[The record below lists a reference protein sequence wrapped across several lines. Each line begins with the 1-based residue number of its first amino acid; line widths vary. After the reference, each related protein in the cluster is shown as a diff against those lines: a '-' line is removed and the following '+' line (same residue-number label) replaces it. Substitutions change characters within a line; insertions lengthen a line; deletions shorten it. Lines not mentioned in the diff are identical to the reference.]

1 MRAFE
6 CFYRLWGDT
15 GPGRTTIVIVPDTGS
30 HYSVIGTIARHHN
43 ATVEDISDF
52 SSIALNHLNTHV
64 YKVS

>member
-15 GPGRTTIVIVPDTGS
+15 GPGRTTIVLVPTTGL
-30 HYSVIGTIARHHN
+30 YYNVVGAIAKHHN

-52 SSIALNHLNTHV
+52 SSIALNHLTTHV
-64 YKVS
+64 YQVS